1 MATLTVSNAT
11 AGFLARGHPWVRP
24 DRFTRGLERLQIGEA
39 VDLVDQRQQPL
50 ASALADPHA
59 EICARVYARTPGVAF
74 DPAAALKR
82 AWTRRA
88 ALHQDPETDCYRLVH
103 GEADGLPGVRIERFG
118 TVLVVMLLAGCA
130 EPYLEVI
137 LATTQELFP
146 AAQVLLR
153 SHRDDLRRAA
163 VADRPYGAW
172 RIDPERIITG
182 RELGST
188 YPLRP
193 LGGLATGLYC
203 DQRATRARLGGM
215 AAGRTV
221 LNLFAYTG
229 AFSIHLLRLG
239 ASRAVDVD
247 SASVALARGAEA
259 AARNAVAERRL
270 GVRDDCR
277 RYLERSTESFD
288 LVICDPPTSSQ
299 GDDGWILRRDYPK
312 LLGLC
317 LQALAPGGLI
327 VACVN
332 TLGGKPFPLT
342 QELGGAAEAQGV
354 ALRPEPGF
362 ALAADI
368 PQLEGFPE
376 GRPYRLAALRRT

>member
-1 MATLTVSNAT
+1 MASLTVSNAT
-11 AGFLARGHPWVRP
+11 AGFIARGHPWVRP
-24 DRFTRGLERLQIGEA
+24 DRFTRGLDRLQPGEA
-39 VDLVDQRQQPL
+39 VDLVDQRQRPL
-50 ASALADPHA
+50 ASALADPQA
-59 EICARVYARTPGVAF
+59 EICARVYARQPGVAF
-74 DPAAALKR
+74 DAAAALRR

-88 ALHQDPETDCYRLVH
+88 ALHGDPATDCYRVVH

-118 TVLVVMLLAGCA
+118 SVIVVLLLAGCA
-130 EPYLEVI
+130 EPWLETI

-146 AAQVLLR
+146 HAQVLLR
-153 SHRDDLRRAA
+153 THRDDLRRSA
-163 VADRPYGAW
+163 VADRAYGAW
-172 RIDPERIITG
+172 SIDPERIVPG
-182 RELGST
+182 RELGAT

-203 DQRATRARLGGM
+203 DQRATRVRLG
-215 AAGRTV
+215 ALASGRTV

-229 AFSIHLLRLG
+229 AFSIHLLRAG

-259 AARNAVAERRL
+259 AGLNGVAERRV

-277 RYLERSTESFD
+277 RFLERSQERFD
-288 LVICDPPTSSQ
+288 LVLCDPPTSSQ
-299 GDDGWILRRDYPK
+299 GDDGWILRRDYPG
-312 LLGLC
+312 LLALC
-317 LQALAPGGLI
+317 LQALAPAGLLI
-327 VACVN
+327 ACVN

-342 QELGGAAEAQGV
+342 QELGAAAEAQGLV
-354 ALRPEPGF
+354 LRPEPGF

-376 GRPYRLAALRRT
+376 GRPYRLAALRRA